1 MCRKRALAATAL
13 IGAALSLTLS
23 APALAAAS
31 DAAPATTSA
40 NPNAKASPAAKPAP
54 PQPPRKASAQERAD
68 ADRTEPLA
76 RAAFWAREADV
87 DPTDPVAGVHLASAL
102 RALGQNTDAIAAA
115 QKVLVV
121 DPNNADALFETARGF
136 LAEGQGFYAVEPLQ
150 HLQALAPRDWRPL
163 SLLGVAYT
171 QVRRDA
177 DAQAI
182 WRQALQLSPDNPAV
196 LSNLA
201 MALAA
206 QGDAPQ
212 AETLLRRAA
221 AQPGASLQV
230 RQNLTLV
237 LGLQGKLGEAEQ
249 RMRRDLPP
257 DQADA
262 NMAYLQAVSSGG
274 AAGPGPGLGAA
285 GPNARSWASVKGAG
299 G

>member
-1 MCRKRALAATAL
+1 MCRKPALAATAL
-13 IGAALSLTLS
+13 IGAVLSLTVI
-23 APALAAAS
+23 APAQAGAADAAA
-31 DAAPATTSA
+31 ATTPASA
-40 NPNAKASPAAKPAP
+40 KTPPAKAAP
-54 PQPPRKASAQERAD
+54 PQPPKKATAQERAA

-76 RAAFWAREADV
+76 RAAFWAREADI
-87 DPTDPVAGVHLASAL
+87 DPTDPVAGVHLAAAL
-102 RALGQNTDAIAAA
+102 RALGQNTDAVAAA

-121 DPNNADALFETARGF
+121 DPNNADALLETARGF
-136 LAEGQGFYAVEPLQ
+136 LAQGQGFYAVEPLQ

-182 WRQALQLSPDNPAV
+182 WRQALQLSPDNPAI
-196 LSNLA
+196 LSNVA

-206 QGDAPQ
+206 GGDAAQ
-212 AETLLRRAA
+212 AESLLRRAV

-249 RMRRDLPP
+249 RLRRDLPP

-262 NMAYLQAVSSGG
+262 DMAYLQAVSSGSAG
-274 AAGPGPGLGAA
+274 AAGQ
-285 GPNARSWASVKGAG
+285 NARSWASVKGAG